1 MHHISRRHGFRS
13 SSAKRLRT
21 VSRDS
26 PSCAVSLT
34 IAPARRSS
42 VQRLR
47 PCGGLE
53 QAVAT
58 SNAVSLPDSL
68 RGTPGRVSSLSASSR
83 LPSTKRRLVRYT
95 VDAPTETL
103 LAIASSLTPAS
114 AASRIWARLSLRTAC
129 LPPLSIDVSCSR
141 SASFSSTRYRM
152 FMAGPPLSRPV
163 MNRATDSH
171 PGFTPRQGQYLAFIH
186 AYTLVNG
193 RPPAQ
198 ADIQRFFR
206 LTPPS
211 VHQMLLTLERAGLIS
226 RRAGVPRSI
235 AILVDRSVLP
245 QLEPGHPQPVK
256 FTVTGY

>member
-1 MHHISRRHGFRS
+1 M
-13 SSAKRLRT
+13 
-21 VSRDS
+21 
-26 PSCAVSLT
+26 
-34 IAPARRSS
+34 
-42 VQRLR
+42 
-47 PCGGLE
+47 
-53 QAVAT
+53 
-58 SNAVSLPDSL
+58 N
-68 RGTPGRVSSLSASSR
+68 
-83 LPSTKRRLVRYT
+83 
-95 VDAPTETL
+95 
-103 LAIASSLTPAS
+103 
-114 AASRIWARLSLRTAC
+114 RTA
-129 LPPLSIDVSCSR
+129 D
-141 SASFSSTRYRM
+141 
-152 FMAGPPLSRPV
+152 
-163 MNRATDSH
+163 DSH
-171 PGFTPRQGQYLAFIH
+171 PKFTPRQGQYLAFIH